1 MRKTA
6 LFCQVVSVIMGIL
19 LASTLALADSSITY
33 DGPPKKI
40 RFSVY
45 YPAAYPV
52 YEVGLSKWIPMVEKE
67 SGGKIVFDNYF
78 GGVLHSARDGFRA
91 MASDIADIT
100 TGYPAYQPGSFNL
113 CLVADMPFTFT
124 NSWTAG
130 LVMEELYP
138 KYFKKEYENNDVYL
152 AFYTCTSNY
161 NLISKKPV
169 RKFADL
175 KGMKI
180 RSFGGVCS
188 DMLKK
193 LGAVPLMVQS
203 GEVET
208 SFERGIIDG
217 ALFSDNSAAS
227 FRLHEIGKYSTDL
240 GLTRMGIPYCMNK
253 KTFDALPPD
262 LKVFFYN
269 KLRQG
274 CQIAS
279 GSYEIADKAALA
291 EMLKA
296 GVERII
302 MAPEEV
308 EKCRKAVEPMWQE
321 FVDKNEAKGLPA
333 KALVKELREL
343 DKKYS
348 TWTPD
353 QIFEYVTKKPIQGII
368 SF

>member
-1 MRKTA
+1 MKKLMSVA
-6 LFCQVVSVIMGIL
+6 AVFAFSVVLFSTTVSF
-19 LASTLALADSSITY
+19 ADSSITY

-67 SGGKIVFDNYF
+67 SNGKIIFDNYF
-78 GGVLHSARDGFRA
+78 GGVLHSAKDGFRA
-91 MASDIADIT
+91 MVSDIADIT

-130 LVMEELYP
+130 LIMEELYP

-169 RKFADL
+169 RKFEDL

-188 DMLKK
+188 EMLKK
-193 LGAVPLMVQS
+193 LGAVPVMVQS
-203 GEVET
+203 GEVQT

-253 KTFDALPPD
+253 KTFDALPRD

-279 GSYEIADKAALA
+279 GSYEIADKTALD
-291 EMLKA
+291 EMKKA
-296 GVERII
+296 GVERIV

-308 EKCRKAVEPMWQE
+308 EKCRKAVQPMWQE
-321 FVDKNEAKGLPA
+321 FIDKNEAKGLPA
-333 KALVKELREL
+333 KDLVKDLNELE
-343 DKKYS
+343 KKYS
-348 TWTPD
+348 TLTPD
-353 QIFEYVTKKPIQGII
+353 QIFELVTKKPVQGII
-368 SF
+368 NF

>member
-1 MRKTA
+1 MKKVAMSVIVT
-6 LFCQVVSVIMGIL
+6 VVSLSIFFAAT
-19 LASTLALADSSITY
+19 LASADSSITY
-33 DGPPKKI
+33 NGPPKKI

-78 GGVLHSARDGFRA
+78 GGVLHSAKDGFRA
-91 MASDIADIT
+91 MNSDIADIT
-100 TGYPAYQPGSFNL
+100 TGYPAYQPGSFDL
-113 CLVADMPFTFT
+113 CHVADMPFAFT
-124 NSWTAG
+124 NAWTAG

-138 KYFKKEYENNDVYL
+138 KYFKKEYENNGVYL

-169 RKFADL
+169 RKFEDL

-180 RSFGGVCS
+180 RSFGGACS
-188 DMLKK
+188 EMLKK
-193 LGAVPLMVQS
+193 LGAVPVMVQS
-203 GEVET
+203 GEVQT
-208 SFERGIIDG
+208 SFQRGIIDG

-227 FRLHEIGKYSTDL
+227 FRLHEIGKYSTEF

-262 LKVFFYN
+262 LKSFFYN

-279 GSYEIADKAALA
+279 GSYEIADKAALD
-291 EMLKA
+291 EMRKA
-296 GVERII
+296 GVERIV
-302 MAPEEV
+302 MAPDEV
-308 EKCRKAVEPMWQE
+308 AKCRKAVEPLWQE
-321 FVDKNEAKGLPA
+321 FIEKNEAKGLPA
-333 KALVKELREL
+333 KALVKELHDL

-353 QIFEYVTKKPIQGII
+353 QIFEYVTKQPTQGII
-368 SF
+368 GF